1 MYKHGPVFNAVK
13 GRMQSQTENSTQAVL
28 VDTSRTNKKAL
39 KNFHVNVWQLQTYMF
54 IYCFYSC
61 PRFCSKYQSAVIHDS
76 AGRMCGWRYCRR
88 QHHIRF
94 LRISSAIWAQV
105 APEWRACESA
115 HVLAEWRIRTQNGA
129 CSRPV
134 NAWVDPL
141 QNWPAKQD
149 VDPRV
154 ENLVP
159 GGKTYPK
166 DQESDLHG
174 ASRQGSLGNEDLMTV
189 GYEAKMKKEK

>member
-1 MYKHGPVFNAVK
+1 
-13 GRMQSQTENSTQAVL
+13 
-28 VDTSRTNKKAL
+28 
-39 KNFHVNVWQLQTYMF
+39 
-54 IYCFYSC
+54 
-61 PRFCSKYQSAVIHDS
+61 
-76 AGRMCGWRYCRR
+76 MCGWRYCRR
-88 QHHIRF
+88 QRHICF
-94 LRISSAIWAQV
+94 LRISSAIWARV

-115 HVLAEWRIRTQNGA
+115 HVLAEWRIWTQNGA
-129 CSRPV
+129 SRPV

-159 GGKTYPK
+159 SGKTYPK

-189 GYEAKMKKEK
+189 GYETNKQTNKKGQMINKKVFKKQKLGKKWKRQMKLVNVDAQ